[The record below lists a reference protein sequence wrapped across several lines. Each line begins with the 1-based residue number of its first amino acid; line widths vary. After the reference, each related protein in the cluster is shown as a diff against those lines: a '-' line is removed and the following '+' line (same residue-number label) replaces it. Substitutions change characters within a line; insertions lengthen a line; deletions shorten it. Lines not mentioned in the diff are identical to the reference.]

1 MVVSGNFFFFLS
13 HCYSIDSVLPSTTLI
28 VAETLSDYQ
37 NVIKALHEQQGLAS
51 PSSTSSYSGFD
62 TTATTTTNQEFDAF
76 SIPIVNINWVLDTHS
91 MYAIQSF
98 EEFQWTRGIFSN
110 LTFFIYDFKRDYE
123 KVKQSIEAN
132 DGKVIQSITDAT
144 FIVCPR
150 TVDST
155 IYQDDRAVSAKWL
168 KACLDAKKLV
178 SRSSMILYR
187 PFPRILKDRILCLTG
202 FGSDD
207 RLKMESYI
215 VYETD

>member
-1 MVVSGNFFFFLS
+1 MVVSGYFFIILHYS
-13 HCYSIDSVLPSTTLI
+13 YSIDSVLSSTTLI

-37 NVIKALHEQQGLAS
+37 NVIKSLHEQQGLAS
-51 PSSTSSYSGFD
+51 PSSASSYSGFD
-62 TTATTTTNQEFDAF
+62 TSTTTNQEFDVF
-76 SIPIVNINWVLDTHS
+76 SIPIVNVNWVLDTHS
-91 MYAIQSF
+91 LYAIQSF

-178 SRSSMILYR
+178 SRTSMILYR
-187 PFPRILKDRILCLTG
+187 PFPRLLKERILCLTG

-215 VYETD
+215 VYENS